1 MNRTVTSP
9 QGASISSLRV
19 VKKLAVSAPGAKMLH
34 RQFGDSLVCVR
45 HRVNADA
52 SIRHV
57 TVELL
62 VDSRPVVPILQQTV
76 AVKLERH
83 ERALQR
89 LVHAAGARWDPK
101 RLVWRLPKRLVALL
115 RLKDR
120 VIPE

>member
-1 MNRTVTSP
+1 MNTE
-9 QGASISSLRV
+9 
-19 VKKLAVSAPGAKMLH
+19 
-34 RQFGDSLVCVR
+34 
-45 HRVNADA
+45 A

-62 VDSRPVVPILQQTV
+62 VDSRPVVPVAQPTV
-76 AVKLERH
+76 TIRLERH

-101 RLVWRLPKRLVALL
+101 KQVWHLPKRLVTLL

-120 VIPE
+120 VITE